1 MTFTVDRARYPIR
14 GIDVSHHQGA
24 IDWHAV
30 AADDVSFVYVK
41 VSEGG
46 DYRDPRY
53 RQNLAG
59 ADAAGIPAGA
69 YHYFTFCRSG
79 ADQAAN
85 YLSAIAGE
93 TVALPPAMDLELRG
107 NCDRQPTR
115 EEMAAEVG
123 AFVDAVEARLGTRV
137 IYYVTEGFRL
147 AYGSSLPERHL
158 WYRAISFEPLHVG
171 WRIWQYD
178 DDANVAGID
187 RPVDVNV
194 LSGALADLAAAD

>member
-1 MTFTVDRARYPIR
+1 MQVRRLIWPVAVLAAVVAVAATVIVVYVVTFTVDRARYPIT

-79 ADQAAN
+79 ADQAVN
-85 YLSAIAGE
+85 YLGAIAGE
-93 TVALPPAMDLELRG
+93 TVACRRRWISSFAATATGGRRVRRWQLRSV
-107 NCDRQPTR
+107 P
-115 EEMAAEVG
+115 
-123 AFVDAVEARLGTRV
+123 
-137 IYYVTEGFRL
+137 
-147 AYGSSLPERHL
+147 SSTP
-158 WYRAISFEPLHVG
+158 WKRASAPG
-171 WRIWQYD
+171 
-178 DDANVAGID
+178 
-187 RPVDVNV
+187 
-194 LSGALADLAAAD
+194 